1 MSKNPE
7 YHLFTDE
14 TLRKHDLEIAAKVH
28 QATVL
33 SVIRKMN
40 DMNTGQQL
48 NAQRESGRSLYW
60 SEEKLNKVLDN
71 IE

>member
-14 TLRKHDLEIAAKVH
+14 TLREHDLEIAAKVH
-28 QATVL
+28 QATVV
-33 SVIRKMN
+33 SIVRKMN
-40 DMNTGQQL
+40 DMNPGQQL
-48 NAQRESGRSLYW
+48 NAQRESSRSLYW

-71 IE
+71 IK